1 MWYDTNMITIQE
13 LHKYKK
19 LSDSGL
25 APSLVCP
32 IDYLHTDMVP
42 WIEDDE
48 VCSSPSDLQWAKI
61 GAAATVT
68 PAKPRF
74 FKKSFLSISQVLF
87 VYFW

>member
-1 MWYDTNMITIQE
+1 MITIQE

-48 VCSSPSDLQWAKI
+48 VCLWCIYCNSKVFLGSEREEYI
-61 GAAATVT
+61 
-68 PAKPRF
+68 
-74 FKKSFLSISQVLF
+74 KSFI
-87 VYFW
+87 Y